1 MADFDRT
8 LVQWL
13 NANRLSREV
22 HGLGDLADGMLL
34 MELMNQVSAED
45 FPVESLQPTEEWPA
59 RLANLKK
66 LHSSLVSYLETQ
78 LKLHHP
84 LISEELDL
92 VSVAISSDP
101 AVLVK
106 LLQLSILAI
115 THCEKKSIFIT
126 RIMKQG
132 EALQTHL
139 MFFIQRI
146 LEKGEKNPVEEQV
159 MKSSVS
165 ELVKLRKEKRT
176 LSVKVDKSELRL
188 DLLQRNKE
196 SAEQQLEELRMRNL
210 DLENQLLRRVKV
222 EAASP
227 ANDVLMDSL
236 ETSLVQKDRIISQ
249 LQAELEDTRRIAESR
264 LAALKDE
271 IDLANERA
279 SRLPDLEHSLQNCR
293 RKLEDF
299 SDVKKQLRAA
309 QEEIGKMRKENQ
321 AIREE
326 GEAEVVR
333 QIVPLREEL
342 SRLKQRLAKSEETVQ
357 ERDRTVKELR
367 GLVSD
372 MEERLQ
378 LSDLKCRHANEQ
390 LDHLLENSS
399 EDSFSVT
406 RSPRSSGDFRPHRD
420 TESPEAVAEGRKRVE
435 EELQIARNELAR
447 LKVEQSASVSLH
459 AQEVATL
466 QAKVAVL
473 DKEFTASTHQL
484 HLEKSELLAKV
495 QFIETHYKQLDN
507 DFSSIKREKETL
519 QGEIRILRK
528 DKEDLTARFIDSR
541 EQEMKLIEQLGAC
554 QVLLQTA
561 EAEQSQLVQKLSESQ
576 AASQSLKSLRSDFN
590 EAQRSLEDITQLFK
604 SEQEKAKYLAA
615 EVTRWRRLVQQK
627 DSEITYLSR
636 AKEELSKVLAEERG
650 LLQEVM
656 QEMDSRLA
664 DISASVRP
672 AK

>member
-22 HGLGDLADGMLL
+22 QGLADLADGVLL

-45 FPVESLQPTEEWPA
+45 FPLESLQATEEWPA

-66 LHSSLVSYLETQ
+66 LHASLVSYLETQ
-78 LKLHHP
+78 LNVHHP

-92 VSVAISSDP
+92 VSVAISSDH
-101 AVLVK
+101 AILVK
-106 LLQLSILAI
+106 LLQLIMLAI

-132 EALQTHL
+132 EGLQTHL
-139 MFFIQRI
+139 MFFIQRL

-196 SAEQQLEELRMRNL
+196 NAEKQLEELRMRNL
-210 DLENQLLRRVKV
+210 DLENQLLRRVKL

-236 ETSLVQKDRIISQ
+236 EISLAQKDRVISQ
-249 LQAELEDTRRIAESR
+249 LQSELEDNRRTSEAR

-271 IDLANERA
+271 LDLANERA
-279 SRLPDLEHSLQNCR
+279 SRLPELEHSLQNCR

-299 SDVKKQLRAA
+299 ADVKKQLRAA
-309 QEEIGKMRKENQ
+309 REEIDRLKKDNQ
-321 AIREE
+321 MLREDE
-326 GEAEVVR
+326 EAAATR
-333 QIVPLREEL
+333 QTAPMREEL
-342 SRLKQRLAKSEETVQ
+342 SRLKQRLIKSEETIQ
-357 ERDRTVKELR
+357 ERDKIVKELR
-367 GLVSD
+367 SIISD
-372 MEERLQ
+372 LEERMQ

-406 RSPRSSGDFRPHRD
+406 RSPRSSGDFRPH
-420 TESPEAVAEGRKRVE
+420 TESPETMAEGRKRAE
-435 EELQIARNELAR
+435 EELLTMRAELAR
-447 LKVEQSASVSLH
+447 LKMEQSASATLH
-459 AQEVATL
+459 VQEVATL

-473 DKEFTASTHQL
+473 DKEFTAATQ
-484 HLEKSELLAKV
+484 HLQIEKSELLAKV
-495 QFIETHYKQLDN
+495 QFLETHYKQLDH
-507 DFSSIKREKETL
+507 DYSSTKCEKDSL
-519 QGEIRILRK
+519 QVEIRTLRK
-528 DKEDLTARFIDSR
+528 DKEDLTTRFIESR
-541 EQEMKLIEQLGAC
+541 EQEMKLIGQLGEI
-554 QVLLQTA
+554 QVLQQAA
-561 EAEQSQLVQKLSESQ
+561 EADKEQAIQRLSETQ
-576 AASQSLKSLRSDFN
+576 VTSQSLKSLQNDLSST
-590 EAQRSLEDITQLFK
+590 QRSLEDTNQRFK
-604 SEQEKAKYLAA
+604 SEQEKAKLLQA
-615 EVTRWRRLVQQK
+615 EVARWRRLVQQK
-627 DSEITYLSR
+627 DSEINYLSR
-636 AKEELSKVLAEERG
+636 AKEELNRVLAEERG

-664 DISASVRP
+664 DISTSVRP
-672 AK
+672 GK

>member
-22 HGLGDLADGMLL
+22 HGLGDLADGVLL

-196 SAEQQLEELRMRNL
+196 SAEKQLEELRMRNL
-210 DLENQLLRRVKV
+210 DLESQLLKRVKA

-236 ETSLVQKDRIISQ
+236 ETSLAQKDRTLSQ
-249 LQAELEDTRRIAESR
+249 LQAELEDTRRTAESR

-271 IDLANERA
+271 LDLANERA
-279 SRLPDLEHSLQNCR
+279 SRIPDLEHSLQNCR

-309 QEEIGKMRKENQ
+309 QEEIEGLRKENQ
-321 AIREE
+321 MLREE
-326 GEAEVVR
+326 GESGVVR
-333 QIVPLREEL
+333 QIAPLREEL
-342 SRLKQRLAKSEETVQ
+342 NRLKQKLAKSEETVQ

-372 MEERLQ
+372 VEERLQ

-390 LDHLLENSS
+390 LDHMLENSS
-399 EDSFSVT
+399 EDSFVT

-420 TESPEAVAEGRKRVE
+420 TESPEAVVEGRRRLE
-435 EELQIARNELAR
+435 EELQTARTELAR
-447 LKVEQSASVSLH
+447 LKMEQSASGNLH

-473 DKEFTASTHQL
+473 DKEFTAATHQL

-495 QFIETHYKQLDN
+495 QFLETHYKQLED
-507 DFSSIKREKETL
+507 DYGSIKREKETL
-519 QGEIRILRK
+519 QGEIRSLRK
-528 DKEDLTARFIDSR
+528 DKEDLTTRFIESR
-541 EQEMKLIEQLGAC
+541 EQEMKLIGQLGES
-554 QVLLQTA
+554 QVLQQAA
-561 EAEQSQLVQKLSESQ
+561 EAEKSQLAQKISETQS
-576 AASQSLKSLRSDFN
+576 ASQSLKSLQSDFN
-590 EAQRSLEDITQLFK
+590 AAQRSLEDLTQRFK
-604 SEQEKAKYLAA
+604 SEQEKAKHLVA

-627 DSEITYLSR
+627 DSEITYLGR
-636 AKEELSKVLAEERG
+636 AKEELGRVLAEERG